1 MLDSGFRPVV
11 DLSFESEVDGVKAIE
26 PDVVRD
32 FVSAL
37 PPDAFLFVEGWLV
50 GR

>member
-1 MLDSGFRPVV
+1 VV
-11 DLSFESEVDGVKAIE
+11 DLAFELDINGVETIE
-26 PDVVRD
+26 PDITGD

>member
-1 MLDSGFRPVV
+1 VV
-11 DLSFESEVDGVKAIE
+11 DLAFELEIDGVKAIE
-26 PDVVRD
+26 PDVTRD

-37 PPDAFLFVEGWLV
+37 SPYTFLFVEGWLV